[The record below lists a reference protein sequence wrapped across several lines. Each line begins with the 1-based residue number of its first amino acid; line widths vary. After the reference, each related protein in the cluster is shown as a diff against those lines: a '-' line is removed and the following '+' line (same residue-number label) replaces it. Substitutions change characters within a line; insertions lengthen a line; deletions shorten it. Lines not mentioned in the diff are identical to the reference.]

1 MTRPANPH
9 ECYARDG
16 QNLPCT
22 SPSLSSV
29 LWFPLG
35 PLVVPY
41 SCWKSIM
48 LFQGPSKRWIEAR
61 ASGCDPFRVVT
72 ATAARAPTH
81 RRRAHEQ
88 IDASCI
94 FGLATRVAQL
104 TQGEKFI
111 SILNQILHTTTINS
125 YV

>member
-1 MTRPANPH
+1 
-9 ECYARDG
+9 
-16 QNLPCT
+16 
-22 SPSLSSV
+22 
-29 LWFPLG
+29 
-35 PLVVPY
+35 
-41 SCWKSIM
+41 M

-94 FGLATRVAQL
+94 FLGWPLELR
-104 TQGEKFI
+104 
-111 SILNQILHTTTINS
+111 NS
-125 YV
+125 HKGRNSFQF